1 MERVTWQRREFVA
14 GFGIALG
21 AGFEVA
27 RTALGAPSE
36 GPGKGHRI
44 IRTVLKDI
52 EAREITGATLM
63 HEHLGLGRR
72 PNRQSEDVPPA
83 SPTDDAAW
91 MEIEL
96 KAARAA
102 GVGCIVS
109 AQTGVPGPGVLPY
122 LTGLSERCG
131 LHLIN
136 AAAYYTKQTYPPELA
151 TQTEEQIADGLV
163 QTATAG
169 RVGALG
175 EFGVA
180 NGESAMDPIEK
191 KVFRAAG
198 KAHLRTGLPI
208 FTHNNY
214 STGPNVPAEM
224 ALYQLDEF
232 EAVGVRPES
241 VALGHICCHYDP
253 KVDVAKRVAKRG
265 AFVAFDRVTRQ
276 QQWVSDEHR
285 IRMIRAFLDAG
296 HIDNLLI
303 SSDYIGRVNTNV
315 GEVNGYPGPLHARDG
330 GPGYAR
336 PLKLFVPLLRKN
348 GVKDKAIAQITRDNP
363 RRFLSFVP
371 KNG

>member
-1 MERVTWQRREFVA
+1 MQTSAWKRREFLA
-14 GFGIALG
+14 GLGIAAG
-21 AGFEVA
+21 AFA
-27 RTALGAPSE
+27 ASTDRPA
-36 GPGKGHRI
+36 KGRRI

-52 EAREITGATLM
+52 DPREISGVTLM
-63 HEHLGLGRR
+63 HEHLGVGRR
-72 PNRQSEDVPPA
+72 SNRQPA
-83 SPTDDAAW
+83 DAPIDSPTDDAAW

-96 KAARAA
+96 KAAHSA
-102 GVGCIVS
+102 GIGCIVS
-109 AQTGVPGPGVLPY
+109 AQTGIPGPVVLPY
-122 LTGLSERCG
+122 LTKLSENCG

-136 AAAYYTKQTYPPELA
+136 AAAYYTKQTYPADFA
-151 TQTEEQIADGLV
+151 TLTEDQIADGLV
-163 QTATAG
+163 QTAMTG
-169 RVGALG
+169 RVGAFG

-180 NGESAMDPIEK
+180 NGESEMDPIEK

-224 ALYQLDEF
+224 ALYQLDALES
-232 EAVGVRPES
+232 VGVRPES

-253 KVDVAKRVAKRG
+253 KVDVARRLAKRG

-285 IRMIRAFLDAG
+285 IAMILAFVDAG
-296 HIDNLLI
+296 HTDKLLI
-303 SSDYIGRVNTNV
+303 SSDYIGRINTGV

-336 PLKLFVPLLRKN
+336 PVKLFVPLLRKA
-348 GVKDKAIAQITRDNP
+348 GVKDKAIRRITEDNP
-363 RRFLSFVP
+363 RRFLSFEP
-371 KNG
+371 KQV

>member
-1 MERVTWQRREFVA
+1 MESFALHRRKFLA
-14 GFGIALG
+14 GLGIA
-21 AGFEVA
+21 VA
-27 RTALGAPSE
+27 TSLEPARPAVAAPSE
-36 GPGKGHRI
+36 GPKKGQRV

-52 EAREITGATLM
+52 EPREIDGAILM

-72 PNRQSEDVPPA
+72 PNNQPA
-83 SPTDDAAW
+83 EAAPNSPTDDPTW

-96 KAARAA
+96 KAARSA

-109 AQTGVPGPGVLPY
+109 AQTGVPGPVVVPY
-122 LTGLSERCG
+122 LTRLSEQCG

-136 AAAYYTKQTYPPELA
+136 AAAYYTKQTYPASFA
-151 TQTEEQIADGLV
+151 TLTEDQIADGLV
-163 QTATAG
+163 KTASEA

-180 NGESAMDPIEK
+180 NGESEMDPLEK

-214 STGPNVPAEM
+214 STGLNVPAEM
-224 ALYQLDEF
+224 ALYQLDEL
-232 EAVGVRPES
+232 ESVGVRPES

-253 KVDVAKRVAKRG
+253 KADVAKRLAKRG

-276 QQWVSDEHR
+276 QQWVTDEHR
-285 IRMIRAFLDAG
+285 IAMILALLDAG
-296 HIDNLLI
+296 HIDRLLI

-336 PLKLFVPLLRKN
+336 PLKIFVPLLRKA
-348 GVKDKAIAQITRDNP
+348 GVKDKAIRRITQENP

-371 KNG
+371 KSG